1 MSVYDQQQQII
12 AELKQ
17 ITFGPDSIAVYEGAV
32 DDGKQW
38 LVEEGLSGKPF
49 MAVQFGGFA
58 QTPKNMKHMTGARHN
73 SRDMIFSVTCI
84 ASDDSSARK
93 VWDKVCTRLLGFV
106 PDNAGEIQEALFA
119 SPGKISFLGS
129 PTRYTSIQSFTFISN
144 SFDPM
149 IN

>member
-1 MSVYDQQQQII
+1 MSAYDQQQEIK
-12 AELKQ
+12 AELEK
-17 ITFGPDSIAVYEGAV
+17 IRIGPTGFKVYSGAV
-32 DDGKQW
+32 DDGEKW
-38 LVEEGLSGKPF
+38 LVEEGVSGKPF
-49 MAVQFGGFA
+49 MALQFGGFS

-84 ASDDSSARK
+84 ASDADTANK
-93 VWDKVCTRLLGFV
+93 LWDRVCTSMLGFV
-106 PDNAGEIQEALFA
+106 PTNAGEIQEALFA
-119 SPGKISFLGS
+119 STGKISFLGS